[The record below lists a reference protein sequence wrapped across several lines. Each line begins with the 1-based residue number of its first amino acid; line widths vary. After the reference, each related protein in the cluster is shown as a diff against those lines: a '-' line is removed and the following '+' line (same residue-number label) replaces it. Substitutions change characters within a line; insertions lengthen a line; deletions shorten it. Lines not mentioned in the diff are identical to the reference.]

1 MPLPRSVLCFALVA
15 LGAASAAC
23 KPDMPPTTSAT
34 AADPLLAPREPTA
47 SAPLPIASEPNEEE
61 PRTAVVASPARV
73 VAITDAV
80 WLAGDGQPQ
89 VLALVREDGV
99 RLIDPQNGQEKTID
113 PGGGAISLVST
124 HVSRAGGPALLALR
138 AGKDAVSLWRA
149 DGTLVTRFPWST
161 LPGIEALALSKDT
174 TRTALLRESRVV
186 VGLTNAAAGDAP
198 LADLT
203 LDGPAFEVALHDD
216 GRHLVLASSALVTV
230 YDLTKRTRVG
240 EPHGT
245 DTGGTFATVLSP
257 DGRWAAASTAAG
269 HGLTVYQT
277 HPWRVLRKLGT
288 APDCQNHVSC
298 VFSID
303 GRTLHGAAGQA
314 WSKTFA
320 VGSWRVVRAANLGKG
335 AQDAYTA
342 LSEDGQIGLRGE
354 SPRVELFDT
363 KTKGAVGSLDVA
375 ADQTVRLSPDG
386 RWIVRF
392 GPTGFALFET
402 RGLHPVA
409 LPNE

>member
-1 MPLPRSVLCFALVA
+1 MHLPRSVLCFVVVA
-15 LGAASAAC
+15 LGGSNAAC
-23 KPDMPPTTSAT
+23 QPAAPPTIAANPAAAT
-34 AADPLLAPREPTA
+34 AASEAPP
-47 SAPLPIASEPNEEE
+47 SAPVPITPEPSDAE
-61 PRTAVVASPARV
+61 PSQVAAQPPRV
-73 VAITDAV
+73 VAITEAV
-80 WLAGDGQPQ
+80 WLAGDGQPTIL
-89 VLALVREDGV
+89 VLVRDDGV
-99 RLIDPQNGQEKTID
+99 RLIDPQNGQEKIID
-113 PGGGAISLVST
+113 PGGGAISLLST
-124 HVSRAGGPALLALR
+124 HVSRAGGPAFLAIR
-138 AGKDAVSLWRA
+138 AGKDALSLWRA
-149 DGTLVTRFPWST
+149 DGSLVTRFPWSP
-161 LPGIEALALSKDT
+161 LAGVEAIALSKDA

-216 GRHLVLASSALVTV
+216 GRHLVLASSALVSV
-230 YDLTKRTRVG
+230 FDLAKRARVG
-240 EPHGT
+240 DAHGT

-277 HPWRVLRKLGT
+277 HPFRVLRKLGT

-298 VFSID
+298 AFSSD

-320 VGSWRVVRAANLGKG
+320 AGTWRVVRAANPGKG
-335 AQDAYTA
+335 AKDTYTS

-363 KTKGAVGSLDVA
+363 KTKGAIGSLDVA
-375 ADQTVRLSPDG
+375 PEQSVRLSPDG
-386 RWIVRF
+386 KWIVRF
-392 GPTGFALFET
+392 GPRGFELFES
-402 RGLHPVA
+402 RGLHPVV
-409 LPNE
+409 LPTR

>member
-1 MPLPRSVLCFALVA
+1 MHLPRSVLRFALVA
-15 LGAASAAC
+15 LFGSSGAC
-23 KPDMPPTTSAT
+23 KPDAPPTTAANASDAIAPPSA
-34 AADPLLAPREPTA
+34 APATPPT
-47 SAPLPIASEPNEEE
+47 PIAPEPSEDE
-61 PRTAVVASPARV
+61 PPVVASSPPRV
-73 VAITDAV
+73 VAVTEAV

-89 VLALVREDGV
+89 ILALVREDGV
-99 RLIDPQNGQEKTID
+99 RLIDPQSGQEKIID

-124 HVSRAGGPALLALR
+124 HTARAGGPAFLAIR
-138 AGKDAVSLWRA
+138 AGKDALSLWRA
-149 DGTLVTRFPWST
+149 DGTLVTRFPWAP
-161 LPGIEALALSKDT
+161 PGGVEAIALSKDA
-174 TRTALLRESRVV
+174 TRAALLRESRVV
-186 VGLTNAAAGDAP
+186 VGMTNGAAGDAP

-203 LDGPAFEVALHDD
+203 LDSPAFEIALHDD

-230 YDLTKRTRVG
+230 FDLTKRARVG
-240 EPHGT
+240 DPHGT

-298 VFSID
+298 AFSSD
-303 GRTLHGAAGQA
+303 ARTLHGAAGQA

-320 VGSWRVVRAANLGKG
+320 AGTWRVIRAANPGKG
-335 AQDAYTA
+335 AKDTYTS
-342 LSEDGQIGLRGE
+342 LSENGQIGLRGE

-375 ADQTVRLSPDG
+375 PEQSVRLSPDG
-386 RWIVRF
+386 TWIVRF
-392 GPTGFALFET
+392 GPKGFDLFES
-402 RGLHPVA
+402 RGLHPVVSPA
-409 LPNE
+409 K